1 MYMEVVIIHKTQHHN
16 VASRSCIIAISGFLN
31 VRSYF
36 NHHQKLKEKR
46 DTHRKGRV
54 LSVLFIALEISIAGG
69 LLKVRRRRHSP
80 KGLVF

>member
-1 MYMEVVIIHKTQHHN
+1 MEVVIIHKTQQHN

-54 LSVLFIALEISIAGG
+54 LSVLFKTVEISMAGG
-69 LLKVRRRRHSP
+69 LVEVGGGRSSHT
-80 KGLVF
+80 GMMI